1 MIEKG
6 SRVRMIHIDPED
18 EEYYNTGTEGIV
30 DSILGGRWI
39 RVTFDKGT
47 YSKRVGGTWIVCRE
61 DLEEV

>member
-1 MIEKG
+1 MIN
-6 SRVRMIHIDPED
+6 IDPED